1 MSRKSIAAALGLA
14 LLSILPFARGL
25 HYAFVFDDHGVIE
38 ENAFLA
44 EPANVVKAA
53 TLQTL
58 PDASIIDSGR
68 PVVILTYFI
77 DRLFWGLEPAGYR
90 FTNWLLHALASVLVW
105 RFLCRFL
112 PSARLAFVC
121 ALLFAWHPLVVE
133 PVQSPAFREDLL
145 CLVFGAGFFLQAT
158 RPGLRAVGVAAC
170 ATWYA
175 LALLSK
181 ESAVVFA
188 AVVPVAWWWFPARR
202 PDRRVMAGLVA
213 ALTLLTAGWAWL
225 VLAGRPVQSVGIE
238 WNGLSFRGGESWWTM
253 PWLAGWHVGRMIWPH
268 GLSIDY
274 TMRPV
279 SGPLDLRFI
288 VGGIVLVGGAVTAW
302 MARGKKPS
310 GALSIA
316 WLFLLFLPVSNLL
329 PLLNPV
335 ADRYAYAM
343 LPGAVLLAGCLLG
356 RWADRAVP
364 VALVVALVYGG
375 WSFMRVAD
383 WRDDASLWR
392 AALEVT
398 PDSARAHTWLGLQEK
413 AAGNRM
419 AAWEFFS
426 RAEDLNPHDP
436 SPSVNKAILSG
447 EMGDLSDAETRLR
460 RILEQ
465 YPAHEPARRNL
476 AYCLR
481 LQGRETE
488 AAAVEAGLDGPGR

>member
-25 HYAFVFDDHGVIE
+25 HYAFVFDDYGAIA
-38 ENAFLA
+38 ENPFLA
-44 EPANVVKAA
+44 EPANAVKAA
-53 TLQTL
+53 TLRTL

-90 FTNWLLHALASVLVW
+90 FTNWCLHALASVLVW
-105 RFLCRFL
+105 RWLCRFL
-112 PSARLAFVC
+112 PSARLAFAC
-121 ALLFAWHPLVVE
+121 ALVFAWHPLVVE

-145 CLVFGAGFFLQAT
+145 CLVFGAAFFLLAT
-158 RPGLRAVGVAAC
+158 RPGLRAAGVAAC
-170 ATWYA
+170 AVLYG

-181 ESAVVFA
+181 ESAVMFA
-188 AVVPVAWWWFPARR
+188 AVVAAAWWWFPAWR
-202 PDRRVMAGLVA
+202 PDRRIMAGLLVA
-213 ALTLLTAGWAWL
+213 VTWLTAGWAWL
-225 VLAGRPVQSVGIE
+225 ALAGRPVQSVGIG
-238 WNGLSFRGGESWWTM
+238 WNGLSFRGTESWWTM
-253 PWLAGWHVGRMIWPH
+253 PWLASWHVGRMIWPH

-288 VGGIVLVGGAVTAW
+288 AGLVVVVGGAVTAW
-302 MARGKKPS
+302 VVRRKEPS

-316 WLFLLFLPVSNLL
+316 WLVLMFLPVSNLL

-343 LPGAVLLAGCLLG
+343 LPGAVLLAGWLLG
-356 RWADRAVP
+356 RWADRSVP
-364 VALVVALVYGG
+364 VVLVVALVYGG
-375 WSFMRVAD
+375 CSFARVGD
-383 WRDDASLWR
+383 WRDDATLWR

-419 AAWEFFS
+419 AAWEYFS

-447 EMGDLSDAETRLR
+447 EMGDLSDAEARLR

-465 YPAHEPARRNL
+465 HPAHEPARRNL

-488 AAAVEAGLDGPGR
+488 AGAVEAGSGGPGR